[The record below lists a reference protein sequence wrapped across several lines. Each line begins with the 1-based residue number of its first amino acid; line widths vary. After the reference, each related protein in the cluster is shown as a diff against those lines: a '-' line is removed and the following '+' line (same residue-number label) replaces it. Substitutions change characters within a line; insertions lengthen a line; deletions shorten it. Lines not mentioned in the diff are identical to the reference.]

1 VRCIYAEQEVF
12 EFVEELVSVI
22 PESKFYPRKGYDVKE
37 VVEFAKN
44 ADYTDLLLV
53 NEYRK
58 KPSTL
63 ARAASDAGA
72 PGHAHLAALFRVR
85 LGVCGRAQSA

>member
-1 VRCIYAEQEVF
+1 M
-12 EFVEELVSVI
+12 EELVSVI

-44 ADYTDLLLV
+44 TDYTDLLIV

-58 KPSTL
+58 KPSKLMRRKLCRRT
-63 ARAASDAGA
+63 
-72 PGHAHLAALFRVR
+72 PPH
-85 LGVCGRAQSA
+85 